1 MPSGLAP
8 VRLPI
13 TEVAVLFLL
22 SLACT
27 KDGILGDDTAAD
39 KELLGILIAPE
50 SLIVPIGSTAQLRAT
65 GLYADRTSGDIT
77 QFVEWSA
84 SGGTVSVS
92 NSLDA
97 EGTVEGLSV
106 GDTQIVASWQGID
119 SVPLNAS
126 VTSAELLGLTIE
138 PKELDLALGDEVQL
152 AAIAAY
158 SDGNRADSSS
168 QVRWLTDSGSIAQI
182 AAGGVLLAAG
192 EGSTNIRAEWEGMST
207 PDAPV
212 TVVKSA
218 QADLVVSEMSA
229 VASSSTITVTVTIE
243 NKGQKGASEFWVD
256 VFLDPSGT
264 PSIGQLGDDFDLL
277 SYVGPG
283 KTIQANFV
291 LSASAGQHTVAVLA
305 DSNDDVK
312 ESNESNNT
320 FSGQVDAGALGP
332 NLSISYF
339 DYVADEYSIYYA
351 VDVYNSGTETVDE
364 FYIDLFVD
372 PWEEPTVGDVG
383 DGFVLVE
390 SLEPGETTYA
400 DFLVEY
406 DGCYPCWSHLY
417 VDSDQYIDETDETDN
432 YAGPLYVYNE

>member
-1 MPSGLAP
+1 M
-8 VRLPI
+8 
-13 TEVAVLFLL
+13 LFLL

-27 KDGILGDDTAAD
+27 KDGILGNDPEAD

-50 SLIVPIGSTAQLRAT
+50 SLIVPVGSTAQLRAT

-77 QFVEWSA
+77 QFVEWSSNSA
-84 SGGTVSVS
+84 VVSVS
-92 NSLDA
+92 NDLDA

-106 GDTQIVASWQGID
+106 GETDIVASWQGID

-158 SDGNRADSSS
+158 SDGKRADSSS

-207 PDAPV
+207 PDVPV
-212 TVVKSA
+212 SVVKSA
-218 QADLVVSEMSA
+218 QADLVVKKMSA
-229 VASSSTITVTVTIE
+229 VASSSDITVTVTIE

-264 PSIGQLGDDFDLL
+264 PTVGQLGDDFDLL

-291 LSASAGQHTVAVLA
+291 LPASPGQHTVAVLA

-312 ESNESNNT
+312 ESNENNNT
-320 FSGQVDAGALGP
+320 FTGQVDAGAGGP
-332 NLSISYF
+332 NLSITLF
-339 DYVADEYSIYYA
+339 DYVADDTDIYYV

-372 PWEEPTVGDVG
+372 PWETPVAGDVG
-383 DGFVLVE
+383 DGYVLVE
-390 SLEPGETTYA
+390 SLAPGETTYA

-406 DGCYPCWSHLY
+406 DLCYPCWSHLY
-417 VDSDQYIDETDETDN
+417 VDSDQFIDETDETDN
-432 YAGPLYVYNE
+432 LAGPLYVYNE